1 MSRIRF
7 FLFVFFCSIVGHI
20 ANASNV
26 ENTFAPDPD
35 DKPLNLR
42 IWYPS
47 DATTP
52 TEVKGTHLPLIVIS
66 HGAGGS
72 KDGHDDTAHAL
83 ADAGF
88 VVVAVEHTGDNY
100 RDQSHVRMGKG
111 LIDRPRHVVRV
122 IDYMLA
128 EWHAH
133 QQIDPARVGMFGHS
147 AGGFTALVLAGGQP
161 DLTRTVDYCRRHP
174 QVWTCVYLRKNGV
187 VIESIK
193 PPPVTVWLHDPRI
206 KAASISAPAVGYAFE
221 PEGLTTVKIPVQLWV
236 AERDEIVDDS
246 PAIVRRLL
254 PASPEYHLV
263 DGAGH
268 FSFLAPC
275 GWGQRA
281 VIGVMTWFGTDAIC
295 TDPDGFDRTRF
306 HQKFNAEVVQFFSKA
321 LGAGSGL

>member
-1 MSRIRF
+1 MKNIRF
-7 FLFVFFCSIVGHI
+7 FLCAFFYVALSHI
-20 ANASNV
+20 AYASNV
-26 ENTFAPDPD
+26 ENASAPDPD
-35 DKPLNLR
+35 DKPLDLR

-47 DATTP
+47 DAAAP
-52 TEVKGTHLPLIVIS
+52 TVVKGAHLPLIVIS

-100 RDQSHVRMGKG
+100 RDQSYVRIGKG
-111 LIDRPRHVVRV
+111 LIDRPRHIVRV

-161 DLTRTVDYCRRHP
+161 DLTRTADYCRRHP
-174 QVWTCVYLRKNGV
+174 QAWTCVYLKKNGV
-187 VIESIK
+187 AIESIK

-206 KAASISAPAVGYAFE
+206 KAASVSAPAVGYAFE
-221 PEGLTTVKIPVQLWV
+221 PEGLTAVRIPVQLWV
-236 AERDEIVDDS
+236 AERDEIVADS
-246 PAIVRRLL
+246 PAMVRRLL
-254 PASPEYHLV
+254 PALPEYHLV
-263 DGAGH
+263 NGAGH
-268 FSFLAPC
+268 FSFLTPC
-275 GWGQRA
+275 AWQLRGIVA
-281 VIGVMTWFGTDAIC
+281 VMRLFGTEAIC

-306 HQKFNAEVVQFFSKA
+306 HQNFNAEVVRFFSKA